1 MISVL
6 VLPGLVRPGSVRK
19 HQGFGGQ
26 SRVIRPILTLIAA
39 VAHRGAIGKNNQ
51 LLVHLPG
58 DLPRFK
64 RLTMGHPIVMGRKT
78 WDSIGRPLPGRR
90 NIVITRN
97 PHWAAAGAEP
107 APGLAAAL
115 AMAGQVER
123 VCVIGGAEIYALA
136 LPAADELLLT
146 EIDADF
152 DADAFF
158 PTWPRDAFDVVAT
171 DTHTTPQGLVY
182 RYVNYR
188 RKTLC

>member
-1 MISVL
+1 MHKPS
-6 VLPGLVRPGSVRK
+6 
-19 HQGFGGQ
+19 
-26 SRVIRPILTLIAA
+26 LTLIAA
-39 VAHRGAIGKNNQ
+39 VARRGAIGKSNQ

-97 PHWAAAGAEP
+97 PQWSAAGAES
-107 APGLAAAL
+107 ASSLTAAL
-115 AMAGQVER
+115 ALAGDVER

-136 LPAADELLLT
+136 LPQADELLLT

-158 PTWPRDAFDVVAT
+158 PDWPRADYDIVSSES
-171 DTHTTPQGLVY
+171 HTTSEGLVY
-182 RYVNYR
+182 RYVDYR
-188 RKTLC
+188 RKAAG

>member
-1 MISVL
+1 M
-6 VLPGLVRPGSVRK
+6 
-19 HQGFGGQ
+19 
-26 SRVIRPILTLIAA
+26 IRPILTLIAA

>member
-1 MISVL
+1 MIE
-6 VLPGLVRPGSVRK
+6 PT
-19 HQGFGGQ
+19 
-26 SRVIRPILTLIAA
+26 LTLIAA
-39 VAHRGAIGKNNQ
+39 IAHGGAIGKDNQ

-107 APGLAAAL
+107 VPGLAAAL
-115 AMAGQVER
+115 AMAGDVER

-136 LPAADELLLT
+136 LPEVHELLLT

-158 PTWPRDAFDVVAT
+158 PAWPREAFDVVST
-171 DTHTTPQGLVY
+171 ETHTTPQGLVY

-188 RKTLC
+188 RKTPA